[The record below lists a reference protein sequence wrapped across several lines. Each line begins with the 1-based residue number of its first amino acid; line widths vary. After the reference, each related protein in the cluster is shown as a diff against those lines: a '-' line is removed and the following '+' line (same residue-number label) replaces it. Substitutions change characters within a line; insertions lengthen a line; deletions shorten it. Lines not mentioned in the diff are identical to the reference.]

1 GIFTL
6 RIEDTDV
13 IRSSKIYES
22 SIIEDLQW
30 LGIKW
35 DEGPVR
41 QSERLDIYRRYGE
54 MLLKKGLAYRCF
66 CTKEEL
72 EEARKTTSAIGLSPR
87 YDGRCKTL
95 SKEQIDRFLKQGREY
110 VIRFNAFK
118 RPIRYK
124 DVIHGEISFPFDHVD
139 DFIILRSDGIP
150 SYNFAVVIDD
160 MLFGITHVIRGA
172 DHISNTPKQIMLYH
186 AFEKDH
192 PVYAHHSLFTGPDNK
207 PLSKRHGVTGIKDFK
222 AMGILRDALFNY
234 LGITGRSMEK
244 EFLKEDEL
252 IHTFDLKSLSPSD
265 SIFDMEK
272 LLWLNKEYIRHMPL
286 ERLVYEAGLS
296 IEYMD
301 RVGVIRE
308 NAKTLQELKDYLNI
322 FDGDSID
329 NDALEYVLKIN
340 GLVNIV
346 EIIEDAIKR
355 DSIKDFHHL
364 LDEIKSKTM
373 LSRKELM
380 ISLRIILTGRKSG
393 PPINEVFPLISKESI
408 YKRIQCV
415 KKRFSIN

>member
-1 GIFTL
+1 MVKVRFAPSPTGHLHIGNARTAVINYLFAKKEKGIFTL

-160 MLFGITHVIRGA
+160 MLFGITHV
-172 DHISNTPKQIMLYH
+172 
-186 AFEKDH
+186 
-192 PVYAHHSLFTGPDNK
+192 
-207 PLSKRHGVTGIKDFK
+207 
-222 AMGILRDALFNY
+222 
-234 LGITGRSMEK
+234 
-244 EFLKEDEL
+244 
-252 IHTFDLKSLSPSD
+252 
-265 SIFDMEK
+265 
-272 LLWLNKEYIRHMPL
+272 
-286 ERLVYEAGLS
+286 
-296 IEYMD
+296 
-301 RVGVIRE
+301 
-308 NAKTLQELKDYLNI
+308 
-322 FDGDSID
+322 
-329 NDALEYVLKIN
+329 
-340 GLVNIV
+340 
-346 EIIEDAIKR
+346 
-355 DSIKDFHHL
+355 
-364 LDEIKSKTM
+364 
-373 LSRKELM
+373 
-380 ISLRIILTGRKSG
+380 
-393 PPINEVFPLISKESI
+393 
-408 YKRIQCV
+408 
-415 KKRFSIN
+415 